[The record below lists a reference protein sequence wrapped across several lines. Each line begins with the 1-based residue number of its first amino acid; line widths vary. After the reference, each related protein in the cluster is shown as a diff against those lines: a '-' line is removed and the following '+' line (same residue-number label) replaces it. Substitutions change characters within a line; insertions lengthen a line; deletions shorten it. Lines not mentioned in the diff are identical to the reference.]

1 MLKQVIFPILLC
13 LCSLCACDDSDSNS
27 APAEPSPFPTEV
39 GRRTVLIYCAAQNDL
54 GATNRYGSSNWTK
67 DSLELV
73 AGKHFIDEK
82 DRLLVFVDD
91 AFYPRLYRFQANIH
105 PQLVY
110 QWGYEANSSNPAT
123 LYDVLTRVKEQFTA
137 QEYGLT
143 MWSHADGWIPSS
155 NTNYATSPLSFGVDV
170 GEGGNLSNN
179 SSADGKLGAQM
190 NISDMANAIKQSGL
204 HFKYIFFDAC
214 LMQCVESGYDLREVT
229 DYVVAS
235 PISIASNGA
244 YYTHILERG
253 LFSENPCDIAQTYYE
268 DVSSEE
274 LQKEY
279 DDFGIVI
286 SALKTSELD
295 PLAKILREALQ
306 DVDFEAYPKLSGAH
320 AYHVYSSYYYYRPH
334 YFDMRSALRHLLP
347 EQRFEEVDKALSRAI
362 PFFAATQR
370 YWVGPSYIYP
380 AQYHHLDA
388 TECCGVSMFIP
399 QQIYTQNAS
408 RSSYGDH
415 NESYRLTSWA
425 QAIGKGREE

>member
-1 MLKQVIFPILLC
+1 MLKQVIFPLLLC
-13 LCSLCACDDSDSNS
+13 LCSLCACDDNNSDTL
-27 APAEPSPFPTEV
+27 PAEPSPFPTEA
-39 GRRTVLIYCAAQNDL
+39 GRRTVLIYCVAQNDL
-54 GATNRYGSSNWTK
+54 GALNSWGSSNWTK

-73 AGKHFIDEK
+73 AGKHFINER
-82 DRLLVFVDD
+82 DRLLVYVDD
-91 AFYPRLYRFQANIH
+91 AFNPRLYRIQANAN

-110 QWGYEANSSNPAT
+110 RWGYDANSSNPAT
-123 LYDVLTRVKEQFTA
+123 LHDVLARVKERFPA

-155 NTNYATSPLSFGVDV
+155 NTNYSMSPLSFGIDV
-170 GEGGNLSNN
+170 GEGGNILKN

-190 NISDMANAIKQSGL
+190 NIPDMANAIKQSGL

-214 LMQCVESGYDLREVT
+214 LMQCIESGYELREVT

-244 YYTHILERG
+244 YYTHMLERG

-268 DVSSEE
+268 DVSSDE

-286 SALKTSELD
+286 SALKTSELN
-295 PLAKILREALQ
+295 PLAQVLREALQ
-306 DVDFEAYPKLSGAH
+306 DVDFKASPNLTGAH
-320 AYHVYSSYYYYRPH
+320 AYHVYSTYYWYRPH
-334 YFDMRSALRHLLP
+334 YYDMRSALRTLLP
-347 EQRFEEVDKALSRAI
+347 AQRFEEVDKALSKAV

-370 YWVGPSYIYP
+370 YWVAPSYIYP

-388 TECCGVSMFIP
+388 TECCGVSMFFP

-408 RSSYGDH
+408 RCEYGDH
-415 NESYRLTSWA
+415 NESYLLTSWA
-425 QAIGKGREE
+425 QAIGKGRGE